1 MGFHAGQR
9 DAGQIEG
16 IDPSVLEQRIARRML
31 RREIAVEL
39 GIMGHDDGVSYE
51 SGQIG

>member
-1 MGFHAGQR
+1 
-9 DAGQIEG
+9 
-16 IDPSVLEQRIARRML
+16 ML